1 MYKSPKQHQIA
12 KKVLIVDTFVLTVC
26 TVLKYVL
33 FRQGHAECLQCT
45 MEQCLDRCWM
55 FTLHCKCIM
64 EQCLGQCWMLT
75 LHCKG
80 MMEQCI
86 GLCWMF
92 TLYDGIM
99 PLSALNAY
107 IVRWKSASVSAE
119 CLHCTMEQCLG
130 QRWMLHCTMERAS
143 VSDECLHCMMEQ
155 CLGQRWIFTLY
166 DGTVP
171 RSVMNVYIVWWNS
184 TSVSSE
190 CLLYIVRC
198 NKANWS
204 ISLTSNCRIMYA
216 GEMIAADPWHWQLW
230 TIRNETITKFIKWQ
244 ILYLNCGIKQL
255 TFSSAIS
262 AE

>member
-80 MMEQCI
+80 MMEQCL
-86 GLCWMF
+86 GLWWMF
-92 TLYDGIM
+92 TLYNGKV
-99 PLSALNAY
+99 PRSALNVTLYDGTCLGQWWMLTLYDGTVPRSALNIY
-107 IVRWKSASVSAE
+107 IVRWNS
-119 CLHCTMEQCLG
+119 
-130 QRWMLHCTMERAS
+130 AS

-155 CLGQRWIFTLY
+155 YLSQFWMFTLHC
-166 DGTVP
+166 T
-171 RSVMNVYIVWWNS
+171 M
-184 TSVSSE
+184 
-190 CLLYIVRC
+190 
-198 NKANWS
+198 
-204 ISLTSNCRIMYA
+204 
-216 GEMIAADPWHWQLW
+216 
-230 TIRNETITKFIKWQ
+230 
-244 ILYLNCGIKQL
+244 
-255 TFSSAIS
+255 
-262 AE
+262 